1 MHRRALPG
9 QGVLDLGRFAH
20 TLLERGY
27 DGTVSVEVLS
37 AELRTHPVD
46 EIAQQIH
53 AAALSYWR

>member
-1 MHRRALPG
+1 
-9 QGVLDLGRFAH
+9 LDLGRFAH